1 MALSIAQLSVE
12 HHHSGFAIFT
22 PAPRLSWRF
31 GSTTI
36 KNWKQ
41 ASYDIVI
48 FRNGSEETY
57 HVDSPESI
65 LVPWPAS
72 PLSSRERVTIRVR
85 ATGIDGSSTEWADLN
100 VEVGLLDRVQWSAK
114 LVGLPGKGPESK
126 KPFLLRKDF
135 KYSGSGIARLYAT
148 AHGVYMVEIN
158 GKTVGDEILAP
169 GWQAY
174 NHRLHYQTYD
184 ITHLLQE
191 GDNVIGAHIAEG
203 WFATRLGRP
212 GVPNHWGERLG
223 FMAQVEIDGKVVCI
237 TDSSWQYLDGP
248 LLASELYDGEV
259 CDSNL
264 LDSTWS
270 TTTAKRSSKGPVE
283 ELPQPVAK
291 LIAPELAPIR
301 CIMELRPK
309 EIITTPKG
317 KKILDFGQN
326 FVGFLRVEKDIPGK
340 SGDTLFIR
348 HAEVMERGE
357 LGTRPL
363 RSAKAE
369 YTIKLGGPTKGLG
382 AKFTF
387 FGFRYA
393 EINGHPDVSLDDF
406 TGIVIASDIRRTGSF
421 ESSHA
426 MLNRLHENTVW
437 SMRSNFIS
445 IPTDCPQRDER
456 LGWTGDIQV
465 FAPTGNFLFDT
476 SAFLGSWLQDLA
488 VDQKDAGGVVPVIIP
503 NLPRQPDNRMKRPMA
518 LWADCSVILPWNLYT
533 AFGDRNQLSAQWDSI
548 RLWLDT
554 GLPRDDRG
562 LWSTDNPQYG
572 DWLDPRSSPDLPG
585 HCGTDNFLVAN
596 AYLIYTTTI
605 AAKIGD
611 ILGETEIAE
620 QYAADAARLSE
631 LFRDEYVTPNGRLAC
646 DTQTTYALAL
656 KFGLLE
662 AHHLSVA
669 SQRLGYLARWERFR
683 ITTGFAGTPIILQ
696 ALADHGMLNIAYRM
710 LQERDSPS
718 WLYPVGMGATTIW
731 ERWNSMLE
739 DGSINPGQMTSFNHY
754 ALGSVCAFLHNVVG
768 GLMPSSPGWKTAL
781 VKPQPGGTVRSAKT
795 RYDSPYGPYEV
806 DWKVGEDVMV
816 TNVKVPPNGEAH
828 IVLSGVDEVVGSG
841 EYSYTTAWQDD
852 SEWPPTQ
859 ILGPEKFGVQGY
871 FVP

>member
-1 MALSIAQLSVE
+1 MAVSIAQLSVE
-12 HHHSGFAIFT
+12 HHHNGFGIFT

-31 GSTTI
+31 NSTTL

-41 ASYDIVI
+41 ASYDVAIV
-48 FRNGSEETY
+48 RNGAEETY
-57 HVDSPESI
+57 HVDSQECV

-72 PLSSRERVTIRVR
+72 PLSSRERADVMVK
-85 ATGIDGSSTEWADLN
+85 ATGADGSSTEWTKLN
-100 VEVGLLDRVQWSAK
+100 VEAALLDRADWSAK
-114 LVGLPGKGPESK
+114 LIGVPPQGPEPK
-126 KPFLLRKDF
+126 RPFLLRKGF
-135 KYSGSGIARLYAT
+135 VYSGSGVARLYAT
-148 AHGVYMVEIN
+148 AHGVYSVEIN
-158 GKTVGDEILAP
+158 GQRVGDEILAP

-184 ITHLLQE
+184 ITHLLQK

-223 FMAQVEIDGKVVCI
+223 FMAQVEVDGKLACV
-237 TDSSWQYLDGP
+237 TDSSWRHLDGP
-248 LLASELYDGEV
+248 LLASELYDGEI

-270 TTTAKRSSKGPVE
+270 TTASNLSLGGPVE
-283 ELPQPVAK
+283 VLPQLVAE

-301 CIMELRPK
+301 CIMELKPK

-317 KKILDFGQN
+317 KKVLDFGQN

-340 SGDTLFIR
+340 PGSTLLIS
-348 HAEVMERGE
+348 HAEVMEHGE

-363 RSAKAE
+363 RSAKAQ
-369 YTIKLGGPTKGLG
+369 YAIKLGGRTKGLG

-387 FGFRYA
+387 FGFRHAQVDGYD
-393 EINGHPDVSLDDF
+393 DVSLGDF
-406 TGIVIASDIRRTGSF
+406 TGIVVASDIRRTGSF

-465 FAPTGNFLFDT
+465 FAPTANFLFDT

-488 VDQKDAGGVVPVIIP
+488 ADQRDAGGVVPVIIP
-503 NLPRQPDNRMKRPMA
+503 NLPQQPDNRMKRPMA
-518 LWADCSVILPWNLYT
+518 LWADCSVILPWDLYT
-533 AFGDRNQLSAQWDSI
+533 AFGDENQLKAQWESI
-548 RLWLDT
+548 CLWLDK
-554 GLPRDDRG
+554 GLPRDERG
-562 LWSTDNPQYG
+562 FWSTDNPQYG
-572 DWLDPRSSPDLPG
+572 DWLDPRSPPDQPG
-585 HCGTDNFLVAN
+585 HCATDNFMVAN
-596 AYLIYTTTI
+596 AYLIYTTNI
-605 AAKIGD
+605 AAKIGK
-611 ILGETEIAE
+611 ILGKTEKAE
-620 QYAADAARLSE
+620 QYAANAARLSQ
-631 LFRDEYVTPNGRLAC
+631 LFCDEYVTPNGRLAC
-646 DTQTTYALAL
+646 DTQTAYALIL

-662 AHHLSVA
+662 SKHVKVA
-669 SQRLGYLARWERFR
+669 SQRLGYLARWDRFR

-696 ALADHGMLNIAYRM
+696 TLADHGMLNIAYRM

-768 GLMPSSPGWKTAL
+768 GLSPTSPGWRTVL

-795 RYDSPYGPYEV
+795 RYDSPYGPFEV
-806 DWKVGEDVMV
+806 SWKVGEGEMA
-816 TNVKVPPNGEAH
+816 TQVKVPPNGEAH
-828 IVLSGVDEVVGSG
+828 VVLSGVDEVVGSG
-841 EYSYTTAWQDD
+841 EYSFNTAWQDD
-852 SEWPPTQ
+852 PEWPPSY
-859 ILGPEKFGVQGY
+859 IPGPEKTTTPGF